1 MPDKKEKSRQ
11 ATVKPE
17 SPNNGGE
24 NNGNANENTDGE
36 LVFNTGMTGHN
47 STAPFALIPGFSQAQ
62 MFDLMIM
69 IAVTMNIRF
78 EQRFG
83 NFDTNRQQNS
93 PFPNTQDYQPHQEQ
107 QSLMPDQNLSHTTDS
122 SHHTNPSQLRAEEV
136 GYFDPEYQPEHGQQE
151 PIINAD
157 KHVYYRDVYVFVDR
171 PKDLATR
178 YNIIH
183 VIALYLRGSAL
194 MWYSMEL
201 TDLERTGLRTAD
213 PALWYTTLI
222 NRFKVRT
229 ATALSQ
235 LIGQT
240 YSLHDIKHTFS
251 RAFIQQMLHLIK
263 SIEFHIIYN
272 QLTLFWNQFAVN
284 LRRDLP
290 EPQLYTTID
299 QFLEQMDSKTP
310 I

>member
-201 TDLERTGLRTAD
+201 TDLERTGL
-213 PALWYTTLI
+213 
-222 NRFKVRT
+222 
-229 ATALSQ
+229 
-235 LIGQT
+235 
-240 YSLHDIKHTFS
+240 
-251 RAFIQQMLHLIK
+251 
-263 SIEFHIIYN
+263 
-272 QLTLFWNQFAVN
+272 QFASRQSQQRQWQHGTAPQDPVPGRYTN
-284 LRRDLP
+284 GQRGAPQQQHTQPYKSNNRLP
-290 EPQLYTTID
+290 TRIFINDDKAHAYLTEITPDGYGIYGEEDELY
-299 QFLEQMDSKTP
+299 QEYQQE
-310 I
+310 